1 VTSTT
6 VLTKSSLSKQKMYTE
21 RYNNVTQAL
30 RHNQNKFMKQINL
43 KQHDDYKFSTY
54 TTSAKIV
61 KEVCK
66 EKCHY

>member
-1 VTSTT
+1 
-6 VLTKSSLSKQKMYTE
+6 MYTE

-43 KQHDDYKFSTY
+43 KQHDEYKFSTY